1 MCHENEMG
9 AAKEQHP
16 YIICRLD
23 KQRRWNSGGTVTR
36 PLFINIQLDISR
48 ILGRHFGSKGL
59 AVLAVRDELN
69 GIGSLDSGRSDYDL
83 YVGRGRNIGICNG
96 YRDISLTKIPP
107 IAGRENFNQ

>member
-36 PLFINIQLDISR
+36 PLFIIPSPIQCAI
-48 ILGRHFGSKGL
+48 KNK
-59 AVLAVRDELN
+59 N
-69 GIGSLDSGRSDYDL
+69 GF
-83 YVGRGRNIGICNG
+83 V
-96 YRDISLTKIPP
+96 
-107 IAGRENFNQ
+107 

>member
-36 PLFINIQLDISR
+36 PLFIIIDRSR
-48 ILGRHFGSKGL
+48 DYWVIPR
-59 AVLAVRDELN
+59 VDELVN
-69 GIGSLDSGRSDYDL
+69 HHSPATSSVPQELSCVQSVPDHCPKSL
-83 YVGRGRNIGICNG
+83 
-96 YRDISLTKIPP
+96 
-107 IAGRENFNQ
+107 

>member
-36 PLFINIQLDISR
+36 PLFTTL
-48 ILGRHFGSKGL
+48 HHEE
-59 AVLAVRDELN
+59 VLIFVERPRPAHSSEVAS
-69 GIGSLDSGRSDYDL
+69 IIHSS
-83 YVGRGRNIGICNG
+83 
-96 YRDISLTKIPP
+96 
-107 IAGRENFNQ
+107 

>member
-36 PLFINIQLDISR
+36 PLFICYSVFAI
-48 ILGRHFGSKGL
+48 
-59 AVLAVRDELN
+59 AVFQSNATHT
-69 GIGSLDSGRSDYDL
+69 G
-83 YVGRGRNIGICNG
+83 CNA
-96 YRDISLTKIPP
+96 LKIPVDVKFT
-107 IAGRENFNQ
+107 ISI

>member
-36 PLFINIQLDISR
+36 PLFKKSQNM
-48 ILGRHFGSKGL
+48 FK
-59 AVLAVRDELN
+59 E
-69 GIGSLDSGRSDYDL
+69 
-83 YVGRGRNIGICNG
+83 
-96 YRDISLTKIPP
+96 
-107 IAGRENFNQ
+107 

>member
-36 PLFINIQLDISR
+36 PLFRPASLRTCSAVP
-48 ILGRHFGSKGL
+48 LGKH
-59 AVLAVRDELN
+59 
-69 GIGSLDSGRSDYDL
+69 
-83 YVGRGRNIGICNG
+83 G
-96 YRDISLTKIPP
+96 YRKRRHSRCDGSGLLKLAL
-107 IAGRENFNQ
+107 AGGFGLYHPLPFFYF

>member
-36 PLFINIQLDISR
+36 PLFTSLYICDDVVDEFL
-48 ILGRHFGSKGL
+48 ILF
-59 AVLAVRDELN
+59 V
-69 GIGSLDSGRSDYDL
+69 
-83 YVGRGRNIGICNG
+83 
-96 YRDISLTKIPP
+96 KIPP
-107 IAGRENFNQ
+107 IIGRDDFNL

>member
-36 PLFINIQLDISR
+36 PLFMDEK
-48 ILGRHFGSKGL
+48 LG
-59 AVLAVRDELN
+59 VLFIRS
-69 GIGSLDSGRSDYDL
+69 GPCSL
-83 YVGRGRNIGICNG
+83 
-96 YRDISLTKIPP
+96 P
-107 IAGRENFNQ
+107 ENN

>member
-36 PLFINIQLDISR
+36 PLFSFS
-48 ILGRHFGSKGL
+48 HKVT
-59 AVLAVRDELN
+59 APHHEEVLALVERP
-69 GIGSLDSGRSDYDL
+69 R
-83 YVGRGRNIGICNG
+83 
-96 YRDISLTKIPP
+96 
-107 IAGRENFNQ
+107 

>member
-36 PLFINIQLDISR
+36 PLFMMGKVER
-48 ILGRHFGSKGL
+48 PR
-59 AVLAVRDELN
+59 
-69 GIGSLDSGRSDYDL
+69 
-83 YVGRGRNIGICNG
+83 
-96 YRDISLTKIPP
+96 PP
-107 IAGRENFNQ
+107 TRARL

>member
-36 PLFINIQLDISR
+36 PLFTTPFQSNATHA
-48 ILGRHFGSKGL
+48 GCNSKL
-59 AVLAVRDELN
+59 VQ
-69 GIGSLDSGRSDYDL
+69 
-83 YVGRGRNIGICNG
+83 
-96 YRDISLTKIPP
+96 TK
-107 IAGRENFNQ
+107 Q

>member
-36 PLFINIQLDISR
+36 PLFIPHNYIIPRLDDTVNHHSPATSSVPQE
-48 ILGRHFGSKGL
+48 LSCVQSVPEPCVPFGS
-59 AVLAVRDELN
+59 
-69 GIGSLDSGRSDYDL
+69 
-83 YVGRGRNIGICNG
+83 
-96 YRDISLTKIPP
+96 
-107 IAGRENFNQ
+107 

>member
-36 PLFINIQLDISR
+36 PLFNLP
-48 ILGRHFGSKGL
+48 LFGSFHKNCP
-59 AVLAVRDELN
+59 ASSQYRNPELHW
-69 GIGSLDSGRSDYDL
+69 GR
-83 YVGRGRNIGICNG
+83 
-96 YRDISLTKIPP
+96 
-107 IAGRENFNQ
+107 

>member
-36 PLFINIQLDISR
+36 PLFND
-48 ILGRHFGSKGL
+48 SKQS
-59 AVLAVRDELN
+59 AQVTAWPMQPFKTN
-69 GIGSLDSGRSDYDL
+69 HTSG
-83 YVGRGRNIGICNG
+83 
-96 YRDISLTKIPP
+96 
-107 IAGRENFNQ
+107 

>member
-36 PLFINIQLDISR
+36 PLFIILRFIIHLSLFIS
-48 ILGRHFGSKGL
+48 
-59 AVLAVRDELN
+59 VLAVFRFHSTPRGGTDICRATSPAHSSEAVTN
-69 GIGSLDSGRSDYDL
+69 HTSG
-83 YVGRGRNIGICNG
+83 
-96 YRDISLTKIPP
+96 
-107 IAGRENFNQ
+107 